1 MSLDVTITDLI
12 RVLLERDRESL
23 HVSLP
28 GKILRYV
35 APLADIEITTKHRT
49 LSGEFEE
56 YPTLIGVLVSQPRT
70 KDFALAFPIAA
81 GDRCMV
87 HFSDNNLAEWRDA
100 DGAEP
105 GDPERHGLA
114 GAWATL
120 GGYPDAEAWTPAPVA
135 SGPILEHRTGAR
147 LQVTAARVECG
158 RTAPLPLPTK
168 ASVEASLA
176 GLHATLEAFVLAVPA
191 LPAPAPLLP
200 IAGTT
205 GLASE

>member
-1 MSLDVTITDLI
+1 MSLDVTISDLI
-12 RVLLERDRESL
+12 RAFLERDRDSL

-35 APLADIEITTKHRT
+35 APLADIEISLKHFT
-49 LSGEFEE
+49 PAGEFEE
-56 YPTLIGVLVSQPRT
+56 YPTLVGVPVSQPRT

-87 HFSDNNLAEWRDA
+87 HFADVNLAEWRDA
-100 DGAEP
+100 DGAES

-120 GGYPDAEAWTPAPVA
+120 GGYPDAEAWAPSPAA
-135 SGPILEHRTGAR
+135 GGPILEHRTGGR
-147 LQVTAARVECG
+147 LQVTSARVECG

-168 ASVEASLA
+168 ASVEAALA
-176 GLHATLEAFVLAVPA
+176 GLHASLTAIAAAVPTA
-191 LPAPAPLLP
+191 PPAPLLP